1 MTQQNS
7 FKSDSK
13 FWATN
18 FFPKGIGR
26 SGHFNKEQTNLL
38 ENHGVAYEALADGS
52 REPVSEE
59 EVAFVLVFQGQKEAQ
74 TKHERTWKRFLEVT
88 DQKHRM
94 HYSVGS
100 SSAPSVDFSAQVD
113 AGEL

>member
-1 MTQQNS
+1 MSQQNS
-7 FKSDSK
+7 FQSDSK

-18 FFPKGIGR
+18 FFPKGINR
-26 SGHFNKEQTNLL
+26 SGHFNKEQAGLL
-38 ENHGVAYEALADGS
+38 ENHGKAYEALTDGT
-52 REPVSEE
+52 RDPIGEE
-59 EVAFVLVFQGQKEAQ
+59 ETAFLSVFKGEREAQ

-94 HYSVGS
+94 HYSVSS
-100 SSAPSVDFSAQVD
+100 SSAPSIDFSSEVD